1 MNKDKKQHLI
11 NRLITFADDEIILA
25 HRDAEWTGHAPILEE
40 DIAFANLAQDEI
52 GHAMLFYALVE
63 ELTGETGDQLVMF
76 RGADA
81 FRNVQLV
88 ELPKGDWAFTMLRQY
103 LYDAYEYL
111 LYTQLEESSYQPL
124 ADAAAKMRKEEM
136 YHLRHSHIW
145 TERLGLGSAKAN
157 RHMQAALN
165 QLWPYAAQL
174 FQPTKGD
181 ATLIADGIMPDMATL
196 HEAWQQMVIPHLNAA
211 ALTLPESATMVTAP
225 RSTHTPHLTALLAD
239 MQMVARND
247 PGAVW

>member
-1 MNKDKKQHLI
+1 MDKNKAQHLV
-11 NRLITFADDEIILA
+11 NRLIAFADDEIILA

-40 DIAFANLAQDEI
+40 DIALANLAQDEI
-52 GHAMLFYALVE
+52 GHAMLFYTLVE
-63 ELTGETGDQLVMF
+63 ELTDKTGDQLAMF
-76 RGADA
+76 RDADA

-111 LYTQLEESSYQPL
+111 LYTQLEQSSYQPL

-145 TERLGLGSAKAN
+145 TERLGLGSAEAN
-157 RHMQAALN
+157 RRMQAALN
-165 QLWPYAAQL
+165 QLWPYVAQL
-174 FQPTKGD
+174 FQPMDGD
-181 ATLIADGIMPDMATL
+181 TTLVADGVVPDMATL
-196 HEAWQQMVIPHLNAA
+196 RESWEQMVVPHLNKAE
-211 ALTLPESATMVTAP
+211 LTLPESATMVTAP